1 MLTKKWGICVPRYQC
16 GEEELGTRGDKCV
29 LVLIAKEGKKK
40 TYHKKLTEDGS
51 GKQTDFGMIW
61 EVR

>member
-1 MLTKKWGICVPRYQC
+1 MLTKKWGICAPRYQC

-40 TYHKKLTEDGS
+40 TCHKMLKEDGS
-51 GKQTDFGMIW
+51 GKHSDFGMIW

>member
-1 MLTKKWGICVPRYQC
+1 MLTKKWGICAPRYQC

-40 TYHKKLTEDGS
+40 GYRHFLHGPC
-51 GKQTDFGMIW
+51 
-61 EVR
+61 

>member
-1 MLTKKWGICVPRYQC
+1 MRNENWGICALRYQC

-29 LVLIAKEGKKK
+29 LVLIAREGREETRYKMLKE
-40 TYHKKLTEDGS
+40 YGS
-51 GKQTDFGMIW
+51 GKQTGFGMIW